1 MDDVFINPVSIPD
14 IINSLFFWKEVY
26 ADKNPFSDALEES
39 IAALLPLNDLLIE
52 VTEQIDI
59 REGTNN
65 EYHKVDSGTSN
76 RQIPCGPE
84 SGN

>member
-14 IINSLFFWKEVY
+14 IINSLFFWKAVY
-26 ADKNPFSDALEES
+26 ADKNPFADALDES

-59 REGTNN
+59 KEGREN
-65 EYHKVDSGTSN
+65 DS
-76 RQIPCGPE
+76 
-84 SGN
+84 

>member
-26 ADKNPFSDALEES
+26 SNKELFYDALDDS

-52 VTEQIDI
+52 LSERIEI
-59 REGTNN
+59 KEGRIN
-65 EYHKVDSGTSN
+65 D
-76 RQIPCGPE
+76 
-84 SGN
+84 

>member
-39 IAALLPLNDLLIE
+39 WLLELETDPDDRGRVIGRQGRVAKSIRAVLGASRDGADCRL
-52 VTEQIDI
+52 DI
-59 REGTNN
+59 
-65 EYHKVDSGTSN
+65 VD
-76 RQIPCGPE
+76 
-84 SGN
+84 